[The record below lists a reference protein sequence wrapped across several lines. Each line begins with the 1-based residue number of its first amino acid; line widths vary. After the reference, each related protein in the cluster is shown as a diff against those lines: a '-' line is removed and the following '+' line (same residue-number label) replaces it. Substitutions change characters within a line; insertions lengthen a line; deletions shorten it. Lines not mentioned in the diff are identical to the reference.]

1 MVRAKADQM
10 WERVAASYTLGGMR
24 RLLALLA
31 ILLGTTALLAGCSSS
46 DSSVENVSADAFLT
60 AAAEPGTVVV
70 DVRTPG
76 EYAAGHVDGAVNID
90 VESPDFATQIAALPK
105 ETQYAV
111 YCRSGRRSALATD
124 QMAAA
129 GFTSLVNLEGGGIAD
144 LQAAGAPIV
153 TG

>member
-1 MVRAKADQM
+1 
-10 WERVAASYTLGGMR
+10 MR

-46 DSSVENVSADAFLT
+46 GGPVQNVSADEFLT
-60 AAAEPGTVVV
+60 TAAEAGTVVV

-76 EYAAGHVDGAVNID
+76 EYAAGHVDGAINVD
-90 VESPDFATQIAALPK
+90 VESADFATQIETLPK
-105 ETQYAV
+105 DTQYAV

-124 QMAAA
+124 QMAGA
-129 GFTSLVNLEGGGIAD
+129 GFTSLVNLEGGIAD

>member
-1 MVRAKADQM
+1 
-10 WERVAASYTLGGMR
+10 MR

-31 ILLGTTALLAGCSSS
+31 ILLGTTALLAGCASS
-46 DSSVENVSADAFLT
+46 DAATTSSSVENVSTEAFLT
-60 AAAEPGTVVV
+60 TAAEPGTVIV

-76 EYAAGHVDGAVNID
+76 EYAAGHMAGAVNID
-90 VESPDFATQIAALPK
+90 VESPDFGAQIAGLPK
-105 ETQYAV
+105 DTQYAV

-129 GFTSLVNLEGGGIAD
+129 GFTALVNLEGGGVAD